1 MGQLLNSLSLSFIEK
16 KIEDA
21 KEGMKFSAKRST
33 RPSAA
38 KLRQIFAEYDG
49 SDTSIACASEGLN
62 TDYLMELAALEQA
75 RGAEPEYGRGIYRSA
90 AAEWEP
96 VIGAI
101 SSKLYSHDE
110 EIGNLPSY
118 ARELQQKYGAKVTKK
133 RTADGTEYRARYRAR
148 PAPFQFKVLEQVLPC
163 AAISGDQKLARR
175 LARGYHVDKPH
186 QIDFT
191 TARYVVLRHLL
202 AGEDAAAI
210 EVAKR
215 VKPGY
220 LSAFPPPLIEFPL
233 GVVRNDPKLLL
244 KGVKALSTRFKG
256 RWDERKLQQICDK
269 AMSNPAMRWVKTR
282 EKMLDMVR
290 GDLIS
295 QRWLLST
302 FALAYL
308 NVAAWRGMEPPFG
321 KPEAFSEWVPLS
333 LIESAGNANG

>member
-1 MGQLLNSLSLSFIEK
+1 MMRVLNSLSPSFIEK

-21 KEGMKFSAKRST
+21 KEGMKFRAKRSP

-38 KLRQIFAEYDG
+38 KLRRIFSKYDG
-49 SDTSIACASEGLN
+49 SDTSIAWALEGLN
-62 TDYLMELAALEQA
+62 TDYLMELAALEHA
-75 RGAEPEYGRGIYRSA
+75 RGADPGYVRGIYRSA

-96 VIGAI
+96 IIGAMPV
-101 SSKLYSHDE
+101 KPYNYDE

-118 ARELQQKYGAKVTKK
+118 ASELKQKYSAKITKK
-133 RTADGTEYRARYRAR
+133 KTADGPEYRARYRSI
-148 PAPFQFKVLEQVLPC
+148 PEPFQFEVLEQVLPC
-163 AAISGDQKLARR
+163 AAICGDQMLARR
-175 LARGYHVDKPH
+175 LARGYRVEKPH
-186 QIDFT
+186 QTDFT
-191 TARYVVLRHLL
+191 TARYVVLSHLL
-202 AGEDAAAI
+202 AGDDASAM
-210 EVAKR
+210 EMAKR
-215 VKPGY
+215 MKPGY

-244 KGVKALSTRFKG
+244 KGVKAMSTRFKG

-269 AMSNPAMRWVKTR
+269 AMSNPAMRWVRTR

-321 KPEAFSEWVPLS
+321 QPEAFSEWVPLS
-333 LIESAGNANG
+333 LIGS

>member
-1 MGQLLNSLSLSFIEK
+1 MAQVLESLSSPFIDK
-16 KIEDA
+16 KIQDV
-21 KEGMKFSAKRST
+21 KVGMAFRAKRSP

-38 KLRQIFAEYDG
+38 KLRGIFAKYNG
-49 SDTSIACASEGLN
+49 SDTSIAWATEGIN
-62 TDYLMELAALEQA
+62 TDDLMELAGLEHA
-75 RGAEPEYGRGIYRSA
+75 RGAAPEYVRGLYRTA

-96 VIGAI
+96 VIETMA
-101 SSKLYSHDE
+101 SRLYSYDE
-110 EIGNLPSY
+110 EFGNRPSH
-118 ARELQQKYGAKVTKK
+118 AKELQQKYRAKITKK
-133 RTADGTEYRARYRAR
+133 NTSDGPEYRARYRAL
-148 PAPFQFKVLEQVLPC
+148 PQPFQFEVLEQVLPC
-163 AAISGDQKLARR
+163 AAISGDRDLAQR
-175 LARGYHVDKPH
+175 LARAYQVERPH

-202 AGEDAAAI
+202 AGDDAAAA

-233 GVVRNDPKLLL
+233 GVLRNDLKPLL
-244 KGVKALSTRFKG
+244 KGVKVLGTRFKG
-256 RWDERKLQQICDK
+256 RWDQRKLQRTCDK
-269 AMSNPAMRWVKTR
+269 AMSNPAMKWVKTR

-308 NVAAWRGMEPPFG
+308 NVAAWRGMELPFG
-321 KPEAFSEWVPLS
+321 QPKLFSEWVPLS
-333 LIESAGNANG
+333 LIGKGK